1 MCWRSA
7 SRRAHDMKGCF
18 SLVVGALAFPMA
30 AYAQAPTTGSGP
42 AYPAKPVRLIIGFP
56 AGSSSDVVG
65 RLVAQKLGE
74 GFGQNVVF
82 ENRPGAGANIASEFV
97 AKSPPDGYTAL
108 YANTGIAV
116 AYTAYEKL
124 GYDALR
130 DLAPVGQTVAG
141 PHLLIVNPS
150 LPVRTLKELIAL
162 AKAKPRMMNVASSGN
177 GNSDH
182 FAYELFRSMTGAEMV
197 HVPYKGGGQATV
209 DVISGQMAAYFSGMA
224 GGLPHVRTGKVR
236 ALAVTTGKRSAIAP
250 DIPTMVEAGVPGY
263 EHVLW
268 NAVFVPAATPR
279 DVVRRFDA
287 ELAKVVNAPELR
299 DRFAALGVEPASR
312 TSEQMAAYL
321 KSEINKYG
329 RIVHAI
335 GLKIE

>member
-1 MCWRSA
+1 MFF
-7 SRRAHDMKGCF
+7 CF
-18 SLVVGALAFPMA
+18 GMNNIGGINRLLSPVVWGVGALTLSTAVH
-30 AYAQAPTTGSGP
+30 AQSF
-42 AYPAKPVRLIIGFP
+42 PAKAVRMIIGFP

-65 RLVAQKLGE
+65 RLVAQRLSE

-82 ENRPGAGANIASEFV
+82 ENRPGAGANIAAEVV

-116 AYTAYEKL
+116 AYSAYEKL
-124 GYDALR
+124 PYDALR
-130 DLAPVGQTVAG
+130 DLAPVGQAAAG
-141 PHLLIVNPS
+141 PHLLIVNLS
-150 LPVRTLKELIAL
+150 LPVKSVKELIAL

-197 HVPYKGGGQATV
+197 HVAYKGGGQATV

-224 GGLPHVRTGKVR
+224 GGLPHVRNGKVR
-236 ALAVTTGKRSAIAP
+236 GLAVTTATRTGIAP
-250 DIPTMVEAGVPGY
+250 EIPTMAEAGVPGY

-268 NAVFVPAATPR
+268 NAVLVPAGTPR
-279 DVVRRFDA
+279 DVIRRFDA

-299 DRFAALGVEPASR
+299 ERFAALGVEPASR
-312 TSEQMAAYL
+312 TSEQMTAYL
-321 KSEINKYG
+321 KSEIDKYG
-329 RIVHAI
+329 KIVRAI
-335 GLKIE
+335 GLKID

>member
-1 MCWRSA
+1 M
-7 SRRAHDMKGCF
+7 RAWLQ
-18 SLVVGALAFPMA
+18 SPVVTAAALGVCIFLPLEVH
-30 AYAQAPTTGSGP
+30 AQA
-42 AYPAKPVRLIIGFP
+42 YPSKSVRMIIGFP

-74 GFGQNVVF
+74 ALGQSVVF
-82 ENRPGAGANIASEFV
+82 ENRPGAGANIAAEAV
-97 AKSPPDGYTAL
+97 VKSPPDGYTTL

-124 GYDALR
+124 AYDAIR
-130 DLAPVGQTVAG
+130 DLAAVGQAAAG

-150 LPVRTLKELIAL
+150 LPVKSVKELIAL

-182 FAYELFRSMTGAEMV
+182 FAYELFRAMSGAEMV

-209 DVISGQMAAYFSGMA
+209 DVISGQMSAYFSGMA
-224 GGLPHVRTGKVR
+224 GGLPHARTGKVR
-236 ALAVTTGKRSAIAP
+236 ALAVTTGKRSAITP
-250 DIPTMVEAGVPGY
+250 ELPTMAEAGVPGY

-268 NAVFVPAATPR
+268 NAVFVPAATPKDAIAR
-279 DVVRRFDA
+279 LDA
-287 ELAKVVNAPELR
+287 ELAKVVAASDLR
-299 DRFAALGVEPASR
+299 ERFAALGVEPSSK
-312 TSEQMAAYL
+312 TSAQMAAYL
-321 KSEINKYG
+321 KSEIDKYG
-329 RIVHAI
+329 KIVRAI